1 MTMLTQQENATEG
14 QQEQITRVAVD
25 AVRKAVA
32 EYFTKRT
39 LTKDGAQALH
49 ANGNNIVAGL
59 RDKVFA
65 MYDEI
70 TVTDKFADEEVSSSY
85 VYPKE
90 YRGVKPIGAQVDIIA
105 KAFGLS
111 LGYTSDFI
119 EKVLP
124 TMTLP
129 EGAEGW
135 FAIPSVEAIAKRH
148 FPEVTDPSDRYCRAV
163 ELILEKLG
171 KSRSFYNY
179 CEGEITPR
187 QLRQH
192 ARTLHALDW
201 IVEQQKGDI
210 LIVPAQFGMGQ
221 RGRSVRRARECFK
234 ANEFGLGALAV
245 GSMAL
250 THPERFVRWEQ
261 LHTDCAGDEFA
272 PTAGGGFSRSPLF
285 RFGDVKLRF
294 DAGGVSDVYGG
305 YGSASGFVPQ

>member
-1 MTMLTQQENATEG
+1 MTTMVQHSVSNQ
-14 QQEQITRVAVD
+14 
-25 AVRKAVA
+25 
-32 EYFTKRT
+32 
-39 LTKDGAQALH
+39 
-49 ANGNNIVAGL
+49 
-59 RDKVFA
+59 
-65 MYDEI
+65 
-70 TVTDKFADEEVSSSY
+70 FADEEISSSY

-90 YRGVKPIGAQVDIIA
+90 YRGVKPIGAQVEIIA

-111 LGYTSDFI
+111 LGYTSDWI

-135 FAIPSVEAIAKRH
+135 FAIPSDSAIAKRH
-148 FPEVTDPSDRYCRAV
+148 FPEVMDSQEKYRRAV
-163 ELILEKLG
+163 ELMFSIIG

-179 CEGEITPR
+179 CDGEITPR

-192 ARTLHALDW
+192 ARTLHALDL

-210 LIVPAQFGMGQ
+210 LIVPAQFGMGHP
-221 RGRSVRRARECFK
+221 GRSVRRARECFT

-250 THPERFVRWEQ
+250 THPERFVRWQQ

-272 PTAGGGFSRSPLF
+272 PSAFGTFSGSPFFSFDGVGLE
-285 RFGDVKLRF
+285 FGVGVVSLAD
-294 DAGGVSDVYGG
+294 DAC
-305 YGSASGFVPQ
+305 GSVSGFIPQ

>member
-1 MTMLTQQENATEG
+1 MTMLTQENATEG
-14 QQEQITRVAVD
+14 QQEQVTRVAVD
-25 AVRKAVA
+25 AARKAVTD
-32 EYFTKRT
+32 YFAKRT
-39 LTKDGAQALH
+39 PTKDGAQALH
-49 ANGNNIVAGL
+49 TNGNNIALGL
-59 RDKVFA
+59 RDKLFA

-70 TVTDKFADEEVSSSY
+70 TVTNKFASEEVSSSY

-90 YRGVKPIGAQVDIIA
+90 YRGVKPIGTQVDIIA

-124 TMTLP
+124 TLALP

-135 FAIPSVEAIAKRH
+135 FAIPSASAIAKRH
-148 FPEVTDPSDRYCRAV
+148 FPEVTDQSDRYCRAV
-163 ELILEKLG
+163 ELMLSIIG

-179 CEGEITPR
+179 REGEITPH

-192 ARTLHALDW
+192 ARTLQAFEQ

-210 LIVPAQFGMGQ
+210 LIVPAQFGMGH
-221 RGRSVRRARECFK
+221 RGRSVRRARECFT

-250 THPERFVRWEQ
+250 THPERYVRFEQ

-272 PTAGGGFSRSPLF
+272 PDAGGDFSRSPVFDRGDELK
-285 RFGDVKLRF
+285 FGTDY
-294 DAGGVSDVYGG
+294 VSRADDR